1 MTRAD
6 CPPASRERGIVMTGA
21 TVVPIRGEN
30 GTSGADI
37 TDLVITVTT
46 IESRI
51 LRLVRDGARQIPPED
66 LTDELSILAQ
76 DLGRCYR
83 RLADLR
89 DRRDLSFTTQRKL
102 HRLQEQCIWLYRK
115 SQKERSF
122 FKKLCLETRL
132 RALISH
138 DAFGVY
144 QQLLNVDDEERR
156 LAAHDDA
163 TLAACLLAEPE
174 TV

>member
-1 MTRAD
+1 
-6 CPPASRERGIVMTGA
+6 
-21 TVVPIRGEN
+21 VPIHEN
-30 GTSGADI
+30 DVGTAPDI
-37 TDLVITVTT
+37 TDLLIAITT

-51 LRLVRDGARQIPPED
+51 LRVVRDGAREIALEE
-66 LTDELSILAQ
+66 LTSELALLAR

-83 RLADLR
+83 RVADLR

-115 SQKERSF
+115 SHKERSF
-122 FKKLCLETRL
+122 FKKLSLETQL
-132 RALISH
+132 RSLISH

-144 QQLLNVDDEERR
+144 QQLLNAEDEERR

-163 TLAACLLAEPE
+163 SLAACLLAEPE
-174 TV
+174 TP